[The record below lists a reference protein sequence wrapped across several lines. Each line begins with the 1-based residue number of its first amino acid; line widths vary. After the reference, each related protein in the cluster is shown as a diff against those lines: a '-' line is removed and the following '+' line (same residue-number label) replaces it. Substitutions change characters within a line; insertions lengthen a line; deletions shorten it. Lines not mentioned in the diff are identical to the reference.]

1 MSFLLQVFQWF
12 NQLIAA
18 WIGITAFALLLYALA
33 FNLRDRVARTFA
45 VILVCVVIVFVSD
58 AIISVTSIPSTLEF
72 WLRIQ
77 WIGIIFLPP
86 SYLHFSD
93 GVLATTGAGLRGRQ
107 RWFIRLTYLVSLA
120 FLLLLPSGG
129 LVGKLIIEA
138 QPAPH
143 LERTPLTWLFT
154 AYYAGVMALAWRNFW
169 QALRRTV
176 TSAGRRRMKYL
187 LTGALAPALGSYQYL
202 LFGSTIAAQHPWLFW
217 MLAMLSNLFV
227 VILLVVMA
235 YAVAFFGVLLPDR
248 VVRRRLFKWLLR
260 GPVTAIIVLAV
271 TTLVR
276 RAGAEIGFVYSAL
289 VPISLVGSLLITE
302 YMITLFAPVWERVL
316 IYGRE
321 RSSMQ
326 MMQSLQERVLTL
338 NDLRQFLEAVLAA
351 ACDRLQSSQAFVATM
366 NEDKLEMLVTIP
378 GGRPITDDTSQQIF
392 DLAVENGQ
400 HAPIFG
406 WGNYWLL
413 PLYGEGAN
421 PTPQQR
427 SLLPLPSAKN
437 SENLTPQQRSLL
449 PLPSAKSSDGEGEEG
464 GEEERL
470 LGLLGVER
478 RSEASLDKEQRA
490 ALLMLAQR
498 AALALEDRRIQ
509 QSLFRSLQA
518 LSPQMEMLQRMQAA
532 ARYSGAEML
541 STLEPSAKNLSA
553 SDLSGSDQD
562 PSDITKWVKDAL
574 THYWGGPRLTENPL
588 LQFQIVQQ
596 TSAAHEGNPA
606 NALRSILRAAIDR
619 VRPEGERR
627 FTGEWILYN
636 ILEMKFM
643 EGHKVREIA
652 ARLAMSEADLYR
664 KQRVAIESV
673 AAIIVEMERAAQEA
687 HGKSSPE
694 ARTGEKSPPAP
705 AP

>member
-1 MSFLLQVFQWF
+1 
-12 NQLIAA
+12 
-18 WIGITAFALLLYALA
+18 
-33 FNLRDRVARTFA
+33 
-45 VILVCVVIVFVSD
+45 
-58 AIISVTSIPSTLEF
+58 
-72 WLRIQ
+72 
-77 WIGIIFLPP
+77 
-86 SYLHFSD
+86 
-93 GVLATTGAGLRGRQ
+93 
-107 RWFIRLTYLVSLA
+107 
-120 FLLLLPSGG
+120 
-129 LVGKLIIEA
+129 
-138 QPAPH
+138 
-143 LERTPLTWLFT
+143 
-154 AYYAGVMALAWRNFW
+154 
-169 QALRRTV
+169 
-176 TSAGRRRMKYL
+176 
-187 LTGALAPALGSYQYL
+187 
-202 LFGSTIAAQHPWLFW
+202 
-217 MLAMLSNLFV
+217 
-227 VILLVVMA
+227 
-235 YAVAFFGVLLPDR
+235 
-248 VVRRRLFKWLLR
+248 
-260 GPVTAIIVLAV
+260 
-271 TTLVR
+271 
-276 RAGAEIGFVYSAL
+276 
-289 VPISLVGSLLITE
+289 
-302 YMITLFAPVWERVL
+302 
-316 IYGRE
+316 
-321 RSSMQ
+321 
-326 MMQSLQERVLTL
+326 
-338 NDLRQFLEAVLAA
+338 
-351 ACDRLQSSQAFVATM
+351 
-366 NEDKLEMLVTIP
+366 
-378 GGRPITDDTSQQIF
+378 
-392 DLAVENGQ
+392 
-400 HAPIFG
+400 
-406 WGNYWLL
+406 
-413 PLYGEGAN
+413 
-421 PTPQQR
+421 
-427 SLLPLPSAKN
+427 
-437 SENLTPQQRSLL
+437 
-449 PLPSAKSSDGEGEEG
+449 
-464 GEEERL
+464 
-470 LGLLGVER
+470 
-478 RSEASLDKEQRA
+478 
-490 ALLMLAQR
+490 MLAQR

>member
-217 MLAMLSNLFV
+217 MLATLSNLFV

-378 GGRPITDDTSQQIF
+378 GGRPF
-392 DLAVENGQ
+392 
-400 HAPIFG
+400 
-406 WGNYWLL
+406 
-413 PLYGEGAN
+413 
-421 PTPQQR
+421 
-427 SLLPLPSAKN
+427 
-437 SENLTPQQRSLL
+437 
-449 PLPSAKSSDGEGEEG
+449 SS
-464 GEEERL
+464 
-470 LGLLGVER
+470 
-478 RSEASLDKEQRA
+478 
-490 ALLMLAQR
+490 
-498 AALALEDRRIQ
+498 
-509 QSLFRSLQA
+509 
-518 LSPQMEMLQRMQAA
+518 
-532 ARYSGAEML
+532 
-541 STLEPSAKNLSA
+541 
-553 SDLSGSDQD
+553 
-562 PSDITKWVKDAL
+562 
-574 THYWGGPRLTENPL
+574 
-588 LQFQIVQQ
+588 
-596 TSAAHEGNPA
+596 
-606 NALRSILRAAIDR
+606 
-619 VRPEGERR
+619 
-627 FTGEWILYN
+627 
-636 ILEMKFM
+636 
-643 EGHKVREIA
+643 
-652 ARLAMSEADLYR
+652 
-664 KQRVAIESV
+664 
-673 AAIIVEMERAAQEA
+673 
-687 HGKSSPE
+687 
-694 ARTGEKSPPAP
+694 
-705 AP
+705 

>member
-217 MLAMLSNLFV
+217 MLATLSNLFV

-235 YAVAFFGVLLPDR
+235 YAVAFFGALLPDR

-413 PLYGEGAN
+413 PLYGEVN

-449 PLPSAKSSDGEGEEG
+449 PLPSAKGSDGEGEEG